1 MKIPW
6 HVPSRSLAA
15 ALVATALVAAGAS
28 SAGATPPGPGTI
40 ASGDDWTVTRV
51 AGGYDVTLRLP
62 HALPVRSDAPTV
74 VVDGQAIG
82 IATESADGLS
92 LTAFTSDPAVV
103 AATDVEQGWFSQS
116 PTPADG
122 PTTPPGQAKK
132 VPAAP
137 AATLPDD
144 PAALG
149 PYTWTESIY
158 QFGDQAIPLEGI
170 GGIRGE
176 LEGKI
181 YLPTRGGAR
190 PTVIL
195 LHGRHSS
202 CYSPTPGIPANPNRW
217 PCATSPD
224 ATVAQRTIPSFLGY
238 DGTARA
244 LASQGYAVVSVSAD
258 AINANDNQLASD
270 QGAVARGRLVLD
282 TLAMLRT
289 ADQGKPVSY
298 HDAWTNRDVTL
309 DQALAAGTD
318 ALASW
323 APAFPGGVEPLDAVT
338 ARDLKGR
345 FDLSSIGLMGHS
357 RGGEGVTA
365 AVTLN
370 QSLKNPFAIRSV
382 LPLAPVD
389 FGRMT
394 VPGVPMLVILPYC
407 DGDVSNQQGQ
417 HMLDDSRYAFGDDA
431 LRSAVWVMGADH
443 NFFNTVWTP
452 GKFSYSASD
461 DWSGAAGSARSKEPT
476 CGTDPSVAATSIR
489 LTSDEQY
496 DVGTSVMTA
505 WFRLTL
511 GGETPFLPMFDGSGA
526 VPAALGD
533 ADVRSV
539 STAPSS
545 ARSTLAAFDAASAAV
560 ATTGSASAVVC
571 ASLSGRTTP
580 QDLPACATMP
590 SATVPHWTP
599 ASNGGE
605 VPATPV
611 TRLTWSTA
619 GDGLVVTLPKA
630 QRSAKGFERLSFKT
644 AADETVPTGTDL
656 TVTITDGRGAA
667 WTSPVSALN
676 ANALVRMPTSTSS
689 QATSTL
695 KKIVLQQVDV
705 PVAALTAAGLDVT
718 DLRTVALTGA
728 AGLDGTPA
736 GAAYLSDLAFERSAV
751 GTVTTRPWRTLGVF
765 APNRAEGDGDGTT
778 QVAVYLD
785 GPSSTP
791 VTAYVSVLGSAT
803 GRFGVAMQ
811 KVTFGPGQ
819 TCQVVT
825 APIRGDD
832 APSTTAGTQVK
843 ASVINP
849 TGAVMGSR
857 SIVFTQVSED
867 DGIVPAA
874 NDSLAAPLPAYG
886 VPGDPCAELAAVQ
899 AGTAVTSH
907 PAKAGAEVTLTARG
921 FRSGES
927 VTFAVGGV
935 TAVVTAGPDGVA
947 TAATVAPSA
956 TADVTATGAGT
967 GLTARGRVV
976 VTG

>member
-1 MKIPW
+1 MNVPW
-6 HVPSRSLAA
+6 HSPSRTLAA
-15 ALVATALVAAGAS
+15 TLVATALIAAVAPTAGAAPPAGGPVAA
-28 SAGATPPGPGTI
+28 
-40 ASGDDWTVTRV
+40 GDDWTITRV
-51 AGGYDVTLRLP
+51 AGGYDVTVRLP
-62 HALPVRSDAPTV
+62 EKLPVRSDAPTV
-74 VVDGQAIG
+74 VVDGESIG
-82 IATESADGLS
+82 IATESADGLA
-92 LTAFTSDPAVV
+92 LTAFTADPAVA
-103 AATDVEQGWFSQS
+103 AATAVERGWFSQPS
-116 PTPADG
+116 EHAPS
-122 PTTPPGQAKK
+122 TPPGQAKK
-132 VPAAP
+132 AP
-137 AATLPDD
+137 TARTTALADD
-144 PAALG
+144 PAARG
-149 PYTWTESIY
+149 PYAWTESIY

-181 YLPTRGGAR
+181 YLPTTGGAR

-224 ATVAQRTIPSFLGY
+224 ATVAQLTIPSFLGY

-258 AINANDNQLASD
+258 AINANDNQLAAD

-298 HDAWTNRDVTL
+298 HDAWTGQDVTL
-309 DQALAAGTD
+309 DEALTAGTS
-318 ALASW
+318 ALSTW
-323 APAFPGGVEPLDAVT
+323 APAFPGGVTPLDAVT

-345 FDLSSIGLMGHS
+345 FDLTNIGLMGHS

-365 AVTLN
+365 AVKLN
-370 QSLKNPFAIRSV
+370 QALANPFEIRSV

-394 VPGVPMLVILPYC
+394 VPGIPMLVMLPYC

-417 HMLDDSRYAFGDDA
+417 HLLDDSRYAFDDDA
-431 LRSAVWVMGADH
+431 LRSGVWVMGADH

-452 GKFSYSASD
+452 GKFSFSSSD
-461 DWSGAAGSARSKEPT
+461 DWSGSAGSARAKEPT

-505 WFRLTL
+505 WFRLTM
-511 GGETPFLPMFDGSGA
+511 GGETQFLPMFDGSGA
-526 VPAALGD
+526 VPAALGG

-545 ARSTLAAFDAASAAV
+545 ARSTVAAFDAASPAV
-560 ATTGSASAVVC
+560 AATGAATAVVC

-580 QDLPACATMP
+580 QELPACSTQP

-611 TRLTWSTA
+611 TRLTWASA
-619 GDGLVVTLPKA
+619 GDGLTVTLPSA
-630 QRSAKGFERLSFKT
+630 HRSAQGFERISFK
-644 AADETVPTGTDL
+644 AAAGETVPTGTDL
-656 TVTITDGRGAA
+656 TVAVTDGKGTA

-676 ANALVRMPTSTSS
+676 ANALVRMPTSASS

-705 PVAALTAAGLDVT
+705 PVAALAAAGLDVT

-728 AGLDGTPA
+728 VGLDGTPA
-736 GAAYLSDLAFERSAV
+736 GAAYLSDLAFESSAV
-751 GTVTTRPWRTLGVF
+751 GSVTTRPWRTIGVF
-765 APNRAEGDGDGTT
+765 APNRAEGDGEGTT

-785 GPSSTP
+785 KPSSTP

-803 GRFGVAMQ
+803 GRLGVAME

-819 TCQVVT
+819 TCQVVS
-825 APIRGDD
+825 APVRGDD

-843 ASVINP
+843 ASVVNT

-857 SIVFTQVSED
+857 SIVFTQISED

-874 NDSLAAPLPAYG
+874 NGSLAAALPSYG
-886 VPGDPCAELAAVQ
+886 VPGDPCTELAAVQ
-899 AGTAVTSH
+899 AGSSVSAQ
-907 PAKAGAEVTLTARG
+907 PAKAGAQVTLAAGG

-927 VTFAVGGV
+927 VTFTADGV
-935 TAVVTAGPDGVA
+935 DPVVVTAGTDGVA
-947 TAATVAPSA
+947 TATVVAPSA
-956 TADVTATGAGT
+956 TAGATATGAGT

-976 VTG
+976 VKG